1 MNKTEQYYNMFM
13 SNTRWGNRGE
23 SHRAFEKMTI
33 HASNLET
40 ALTKAIET
48 NQKLDKLLGMYKN
61 QLENIVG

>member
-33 HASNLET
+33 HASNLEK
-40 ALTKAIET
+40 ALEKATES
-48 NQKLDKLLGMYKN
+48 NRKLNKLLGMYKN
-61 QLENIVG
+61 QLENIMS

>member
-33 HASNLET
+33 HASNLEK
-40 ALTKAIET
+40 ALEKATES
-48 NQKLDKLLGMYKN
+48 NRKLDKLLGMYKN
-61 QLENIVG
+61 QLENIMS

>member
-33 HASNLET
+33 HASSLET
-40 ALTKAIET
+40 ALQKATEN
-48 NQKLDKLLGMYKN
+48 NQKLNKLLGMYKK
-61 QLENIVG
+61 EIESIF